1 MPEPQQK
8 TVLFFRLYTS
18 IQSRLYAFILTMVHN
33 EHDAEELLQ
42 ETAIYLWEQFD
53 QYQEGTNFWAWAACV
68 AKFRV
73 LDFHKKNRKT
83 RPLFENSVYQQL
95 FEIADVSTEDS
106 VERVRAL
113 KSCLGKLGSA
123 ELQLLSLRFQDRFSI
138 QRIAQLTGRSRHG
151 LYKTLARI
159 LGLVRDCMTR
169 TLAQWEYH
177 G

>member
-8 TVLFFRLYTS
+8 TVRFFRLYTTV
-18 IQSRLYAFILTMVHN
+18 QSRLYSFILTMVHN

-42 ETAIYLWEQFD
+42 ETAVYLWEQFD

-83 RPLFENSVYQQL
+83 RPLFENSVYQEL
-95 FEIADVSTEDS
+95 FEITDPIANDS
-106 VERVRAL
+106 VERVKAL
-113 KSCLGKLGSA
+113 KSCMEKLGLA
-123 ELQLLSLRFQDRFSI
+123 EQRLLTLRFHENFSV

-151 LYKTLARI
+151 LYKTLSRI
-159 LGLVRDCMTR
+159 LGLVRECMNR
-169 TLAQWEYH
+169 TLAQWDYH
-177 G
+177 

>member
-1 MPEPQQK
+1 MSEPQQK

-18 IQSRLYAFILTMVHN
+18 IQSRLYAYILTMVHN

-53 QYQEGTNFWAWAACV
+53 QYEEGTNFWAWAACV

-95 FEIADVSTEDS
+95 FEIAATTSEDS
-106 VERVRAL
+106 VERSRAL
-113 KSCLGKLGSA
+113 KACLDKLGA
-123 ELQLLSLRFQDRFSI
+123 PEQKLLSLRFHDNFSV
-138 QRIAQLTGRSRHG
+138 QRIAQVTGRSRHG
-151 LYKTLARI
+151 LYKTISRI

-169 TLAQWEYH
+169 TMAQWDNPV
-177 G
+177 

>member
-8 TVLFFRLYTS
+8 TASFFRLYTS

-33 EHDAEELLQ
+33 DHDAEELLQ
-42 ETAIYLWEQFD
+42 ETAIYLWERFE

-83 RPLFENSVYQQL
+83 RPLFDNSIYREL
-95 FEIADVSTEDS
+95 FDIAETVSEDS
-106 VERVRAL
+106 AERAKAL
-113 KSCLGKLGSA
+113 KRCLSKLGA
-123 ELQLLSLRFQDRFSI
+123 PEQKLLSLRFQESFSV

-159 LGLVRDCMTR
+159 LGLVRECMNR
-169 TLAQWEYH
+169 TLAQWDNPV
-177 G
+177 

>member
-1 MPEPQQK
+1 MSEPHQK
-8 TVLFFRLYTS
+8 TILFFRLYTS

-42 ETAIYLWEQFD
+42 ESAIYLWEQFD

-83 RPLFENSVYQQL
+83 RPLFENNVYQQL
-95 FEIADVSTEDS
+95 FEIADVSSEDS
-106 VERVRAL
+106 ADRARAL
-113 KSCLGKLGSA
+113 KNCLDKLGSDD
-123 ELQLLSLRFQDRFSI
+123 QKLLSLRFLDSYSM

-151 LYKTLARI
+151 LYKTFARI
-159 LGLVRDCMTR
+159 LGLVRECMNR

-177 G
+177 V